1 MEIKILCVFFLEI
14 LLIIC
19 YNRNIDKKI
28 KKEMEFMKEEL
39 KNIFLMGLGA
49 MSMTNDK
56 AQELKKEL
64 LAKGE
69 KMLEKGKV
77 ANEELKHNI
86 KETLKENVTVV
97 VEEYITK
104 EKLQEKVKSLSKEE
118 KEELLKLLKEE
129 TKNKNE
135 K

>member
-1 MEIKILCVFFLEI
+1 
-14 LLIIC
+14 
-19 YNRNIDKKI
+19 
-28 KKEMEFMKEEL
+28 MKEEL

-64 LAKGE
+64 LQKGE
-69 KMLEKGKV
+69 EMLEKGKV

-97 VEEYITK
+97 VKEDMTK
-104 EKLQEKVKSLSKEE
+104 KSLHEKVKLLSKEE
-118 KEELLKLLKEE
+118 KEELLKILKEE
-129 TKNKNE
+129 TKTKNE

>member
-1 MEIKILCVFFLEI
+1 
-14 LLIIC
+14 
-19 YNRNIDKKI
+19 
-28 KKEMEFMKEEL
+28 MKEEL

-64 LAKGE
+64 LQKGE
-69 KMLEKGKV
+69 DMLEKGKI
-77 ANEELKHNI
+77 ANEELKHNL
-86 KETLKENVTVV
+86 KETLKESVTVV
-97 VEEYITK
+97 VEDEDISK

-118 KEELLKLLKEE
+118 KEELLKMLKEE
-129 TKNKNE
+129 VKTKNE

>member
-1 MEIKILCVFFLEI
+1 
-14 LLIIC
+14 
-19 YNRNIDKKI
+19 
-28 KKEMEFMKEEL
+28 MKEEL

-64 LAKGE
+64 LQKGE
-69 KMLEKGKV
+69 EMLEKGKI
-77 ANEELKHNI
+77 ANEELKHNL

-97 VEEYITK
+97 VEDEDITK

-118 KEELLKLLKEE
+118 KEELLKMLKEE
-129 TKNKNE
+129 TKTKNE

>member
-1 MEIKILCVFFLEI
+1 
-14 LLIIC
+14 
-19 YNRNIDKKI
+19 
-28 KKEMEFMKEEL
+28 MKEEL

-69 KMLEKGKV
+69 EMLEKGKV
-77 ANEELKHNI
+77 ANEELKHNL

-97 VEEYITK
+97 VEEDISK

-129 TKNKNE
+129 TKTKNE

>member
-1 MEIKILCVFFLEI
+1 
-14 LLIIC
+14 
-19 YNRNIDKKI
+19 
-28 KKEMEFMKEEL
+28 MKEEL

-69 KMLEKGKV
+69 EMLEKGKV

-97 VEEYITK
+97 VEDDITK